1 MRPLVVIPAFNE
13 ALTIGSVLERVAALD
28 LGLAVAVID
37 DGSSDAT
44 AGIAR
49 RAGTRGVRLPF
60 NIGYG
65 VGLLTSFQCALRDVY
80 ECVVQLDGDWQHQP
94 GVISA

>member
-44 AGIAR
+44 AVIAR
-49 RAGTRGVRLPF
+49 RAGTRVVRLPF
-60 NIGYG
+60 NMGYG
-65 VGLLTSFQCALRDVY
+65 VALQTAYKFALREGY
-80 ECVVQLDGDWQHQP
+80 DWPARAWRHP
-94 GVISA
+94 GSS